1 MKRVLTGLQPTGN
14 ITLGNYIG
22 AIKQMKELE
31 NNYDSYLFVADL
43 HSITVA
49 QDPNEL
55 RKNTRDLLALYLA
68 CGIDPNK
75 NTIYIQ
81 SENIYHANVSWF
93 LECLTPYGELS
104 RMTQFKDKS
113 RKNQN
118 FSAGLLTYP
127 VLMAALC

>member
-55 RKNTRDLLALYLA
+55 RKNTRKMFFNKKDRLFFMSNIDRRYSVLGNSLA
-68 CGIDPNK
+68 I
-75 NTIYIQ
+75 
-81 SENIYHANVSWF
+81 
-93 LECLTPYGELS
+93 LS
-104 RMTQFKDKS
+104 KVAIKKDFKK
-113 RKNQN
+113 
-118 FSAGLLTYP
+118 FS
-127 VLMAALC
+127 

>member
-55 RKNTRDLLALYLA
+55 RKNTRDLLAIYLA
-68 CGIDPNK
+68 CGIVLIK
-75 NTIYIQ
+75 IQYIFNQ
-81 SENIYHANVSWF
+81 KMYITQIYHGF
-93 LECLTPYGELS
+93 
-104 RMTQFKDKS
+104 
-113 RKNQN
+113 
-118 FSAGLLTYP
+118 
-127 VLMAALC
+127 